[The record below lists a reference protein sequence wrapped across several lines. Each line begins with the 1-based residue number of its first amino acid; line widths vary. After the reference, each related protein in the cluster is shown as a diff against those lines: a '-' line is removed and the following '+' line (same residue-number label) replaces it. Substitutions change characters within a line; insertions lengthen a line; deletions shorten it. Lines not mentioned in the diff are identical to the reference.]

1 MPISIADNFQYKG
14 TKPLDKRIQY
24 ATISDMVDTPLA
36 DLYDGCLAY
45 VTANKKNYQYDSN
58 NTVDQTLGKWREF
71 SSGGGGSS
79 YTAGD
84 GIDITEN
91 VISTKKTEDGD
102 MDEIVSDLPTGGI
115 MTVTGFTP
123 IGTIISIFSETAPKN
138 FLICDGST
146 YNKADYPELAY
157 HLLHLTTHSQYEV
170 DGDDTKFKVPDLKGE
185 FLRGTG
191 TNGHTNQG
199 SGANVGVHQD
209 GTEHI
214 NIGLDMSQGGNA
226 KLFQGTTNGNTSIES
241 ANRDKTINGSN
252 TTGWTQSSGSYTTWA
267 GNGIKSFTSRPTNTS
282 VLYCIAVRDIY
293 TNPMNDYSTSEKV
306 VGSWIDG
313 KPIYQKTIELV
324 KPTDLNTPKN
334 TPINVIVDT
343 MVDMRIVYH
352 QNNGASRVLDSYS
365 STIANASST
374 SNSGAGIQ
382 TWFQGDTSNASAN
395 VIVVMTGV
403 SGYIENCQKIYAT
416 IQYTK
421 TTD

>member
-24 ATISDMVDTPLA
+24 ATVSDMVDTPLA

-45 VTANKKNYQYDSN
+45 VTATKKNYQYDSN

-71 SSGGGGSS
+71 SSGGGGST

-84 GIDITEN
+84 GIDITN
-91 VISTKKTEDGD
+91 DVISTVKSQASD
-102 MDEIVSDLPTGGI
+102 MDEIVSDLPTGGTI
-115 MTVTGFTP
+115 TVTGFTP
-123 IGTIISIFSETAPKN
+123 IGTIISVFSETAPRN
-138 FLICDGST
+138 FLICDGSV

-170 DGDDTKFKVPDLKGE
+170 DGDDTKFKVPDLRGE

-191 TNGHTNQG
+191 TNSHTHQG

-209 GTEHI
+209 GTEHANLAI
-214 NIGLDMSQGGNA
+214 DYQRPGQVALYSSSRNNNSNVPSSVNSDSSI
-226 KLFQGTTNGNTSIES
+226 TST
-241 ANRDKTINGSN
+241 DKN
-252 TTGWTQSSGSYTTWA
+252 GWTGSYFNAETWTS
-267 GNGIKSFTSRPTNTS
+267 NGHKSYTSRPTNTS

-313 KPIYQKTIELV
+313 KPIYQKTIDCGTLPNDGV
-324 KPTDLNTPKN
+324 KD
-334 TPINVIVDT
+334 VDT
-343 MVDMRIVYH
+343 GIT
-352 QNNGASRVLDSYS
+352 NIGVLIS
-365 STIANASST
+365 IEAVAN
-374 SNSGAGIQ
+374 
-382 TWFQGDTSNASAN
+382 DTSNYGYLKPLPFVYVGSDGNETAKWSEQILVTAPSNQSAMISFRTRADRTSEHAY
-395 VIVVMTGV
+395 V
-403 SGYIENCQKIYAT
+403 T
-416 IQYTK
+416 IKYTK